1 MKKPKSKNK
10 DAPWHTFPENIKEW
24 TDEDH
29 ALGWLLRGLRF
40 TPRST
45 SKPHLNLFL
54 FPALYVPSME
64 WFFKWFASE
73 VTDKQNQDA
82 AERLYYLALLSVRNL
97 LVACEARP
105 ELFRP
110 IAKYQFE
117 WPTVIGWGA
126 DFERANRALMDTLN
140 LGEAAPLNTAR
151 QGSKSFSLENPA
163 TSIAYKLWS
172 AVEYHRRDALD
183 EREVLNGD
191 PVCSLISPCLPRFGD
206 ARKLG
211 LTDEQIKKLWTLQP
225 LSRQNYLEWWE
236 LGEPIFIH
244 LYGKDFEN
252 HKEFS
257 GYWNGDAYKEGVS
270 GKPGQKCLVQ
280 NARALI
286 RRDIKKQI
294 KQAFR
299 SIAPKSSAVE

>member
-97 LVACEARP
+97 LVAWR
-105 ELFRP
+105 
-110 IAKYQFE
+110 
-117 WPTVIGWGA
+117 
-126 DFERANRALMDTLN
+126 
-140 LGEAAPLNTAR
+140 LGPN
-151 QGSKSFSLENPA
+151 FSGQLQ
-163 TSIAYKLWS
+163 SIN
-172 AVEYHRRDALD
+172 
-183 EREVLNGD
+183 LNG
-191 PVCSLISPCLPRFGD
+191 
-206 ARKLG
+206 
-211 LTDEQIKKLWTLQP
+211 P
-225 LSRQNYLEWWE
+225 L
-236 LGEPIFIH
+236 
-244 LYGKDFEN
+244 
-252 HKEFS
+252 
-257 GYWNGDAYKEGVS
+257 
-270 GKPGQKCLVQ
+270 
-280 NARALI
+280 
-286 RRDIKKQI
+286 
-294 KQAFR
+294 
-299 SIAPKSSAVE
+299 